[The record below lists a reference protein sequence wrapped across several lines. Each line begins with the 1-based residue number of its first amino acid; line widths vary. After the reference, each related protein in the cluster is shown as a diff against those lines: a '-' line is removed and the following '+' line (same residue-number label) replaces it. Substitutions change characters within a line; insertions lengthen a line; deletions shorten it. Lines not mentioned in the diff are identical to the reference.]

1 MSSDLNNIISELKK
15 KMETNNIVL
24 NKILNLEE
32 KKLDTKQ
39 IKLLVDISTNINE
52 LDIRLEE
59 LYLSL
64 IDNPIYE
71 TTADE
76 RIKIRNNKIDSKV
89 KEILLPYMFY
99 MRMILENN

>member
-1 MSSDLNNIISELKK
+1 MSSDLNNIITELQK

-24 NKILNLEE
+24 NKIFNLED
-32 KKLDTKQ
+32 KKLDTQQ

-52 LDIRLEE
+52 LDTRLED

-71 TTADE
+71 TTTDE
-76 RIKIRNNKIDSKV
+76 RIKIRNNKIDNKV